1 MKFEMDIR
9 SFEEISQKRQKVFCK
24 GYIPLLEGSPTMLYA
39 GGGTGKSYASI
50 RIAIEYAL
58 ETGKKAALWL
68 TEDTPGE
75 NRFRYEAICNEF
87 YPTKKEEIKA
97 LVMAINSP
105 PARFT
110 KLDRGNAVLTEDFW
124 RTRLALNE
132 YGMVVIDP
140 LIQFNGGD
148 ENSNSH
154 AGVLMGAIK
163 TWAQEENKSII
174 LIHHVTINDGNVKV
188 RGAGEWGNGCRA
200 VYLVGRPSAGMPE
213 SFLKFTLTKNNG
225 VAWCFKNDAGE
236 LSRELEIFPPWK
248 KSQETNEIVLPF
260 ISLAN
265 HNRAN
270 DPKGYKKIDVYFRD
284 LHNYVIGDCAY
295 SPYSFKGGYRKGENN
310 EGGATVISLDF
321 DSGLTIEAAKKVFF
335 KYESLIVTTRSHQK
349 QKGDEQACDRFRVLL
364 NLKSPLDI
372 PVNEYP
378 IFLDY
383 LYGIL
388 KHVDPST
395 KDLARF
401 YFASP
406 IDAQW
411 WYSDSSMK
419 FDWAKV
425 YEDMKRAKALEKISQ
440 HLEGYRQKKETTEYA
455 GEPQNTMPVD
465 TLFETIAGTATFGQ
479 LRQML
484 TVGEKITCRCADNI
498 DHGGLGASHHSA
510 FVKKDSNGNVF
521 YSCSG
526 GRCASVGTLWCAN
539 WKE

>member
-1 MKFEMDIR
+1 MKFELDIR
-9 SFEEISQKRQKVFCK
+9 NFEEISHKRPNVFCK
-24 GYIPLLEGSPTMLYA
+24 GFVPLLEGSPTMLYA

-75 NRFRYEAICNEF
+75 NKFRYDSICNEF
-87 YPTKKEEIKA
+87 YPTRKKEIKG
-97 LVMAINSP
+97 LVKAINSP
-105 PARFT
+105 PSRFT
-110 KLDRGNAVLTEDFW
+110 KLDKGNAVLTEDFW

-140 LIQFNGGD
+140 LIQFNGCD

-163 TWAQEENKSII
+163 AWAHEENKSIV
-174 LIHHVTINDGNVKV
+174 LIHHITINDGNVKA
-188 RGAGEWGNGCRA
+188 RGAGEWSNACRA
-200 VYLVGRPSAGMPE
+200 VYLVGKPSAGIPD

-225 VAWCFKNDAGE
+225 VAWCFKNELGE
-236 LSRELEIFPPWK
+236 LSRELEIFPPWQ
-248 KSQETNEIVLPF
+248 KSQDNKEILIPF
-260 ISLAN
+260 ISVAN

-270 DPKGYKKIDVYFRD
+270 DPKGYQKTEVYFRD

-349 QKGDEQACDRFRVLL
+349 QKGDEQPCDRFRVLL

-378 IFLDY
+378 MFLDY

-406 IDAQW
+406 LEAQW
-411 WYSDSSMK
+411 WYSDSSKK
-419 FDWAKV
+419 FDWTTV
-425 YEDMKRAKALEKISQ
+425 YEDMKRGKALEKIQQ
-440 HLEGYRQKKETTEYA
+440 HLDGYKQNTEKKEYS
-455 GEPQNTMPVD
+455 GEPANTLPED
-465 TLFETIAGTATFGQ
+465 TTFETKDGLFSFSDLRNTLTIGTKVECKCVDG
-479 LRQML
+479 
-484 TVGEKITCRCADNI
+484 I
-498 DHGGLGASHHSA
+498 DHGGYGSAHRSA
-510 FVKKDSNGNVF
+510 FIQKADNGNVF

-526 GRCASVGTLWCAN
+526 GRCAHVGSLWCAG
-539 WKE
+539 WK